1 VSTGTGSGHD
11 RAGDAAATAWPTAAP
26 HSPAWPTAATRPVF
40 LLGWPARHSLSP
52 VLHNAAFHAAGL
64 DLVYLAAP
72 VPPDHV
78 VEVVRALTVMGAV
91 GANVTVPHKR
101 AVVAACDHL
110 TDEAQLIG
118 AVNTLHVTEDGLL
131 GDNTD
136 ARGLLRALEEDVAQV
151 RGARFVLL
159 GTGGA
164 ARAAAVAIG
173 RLEGSVHVV
182 GRRQDAAG
190 DIAAL
195 ARRAGSPHAEVVVLD
210 TPGDVAGATAGS
222 APGATTE
229 ATLATAVAT
238 ARVVINATPL
248 GMAGEELPAP
258 LHALEPGQVAYDLVY
273 EPAQTPFLAAARAR
287 GAAAHNGL
295 AMLLGQAAVAF
306 ERWTGQ
312 DAPVGVMRAAVD
324 QVLRT
329 R

>member
-1 VSTGTGSGHD
+1 MSAGTGSGHD
-11 RAGDAAATAWPTAAP
+11 RAGDAAAAAWPTAAP

-52 VLHNAAFHAAGL
+52 VLHNAAFRAARL

-78 VEVVRALTVMGAV
+78 VEVVHALKMMGAV

-151 RGARFVLL
+151 RGDRFVLL

-173 RLEGSVHVV
+173 RLEASVHVI

-195 ARRAGSPHAEVVVLD
+195 ARRAGSPHAEVVVL
-210 TPGDVAGATAGS
+210 GS
-222 APGATTE
+222 DGQ
-229 ATLATAVAT
+229 ATLASAVA
-238 ARVVINATPL
+238 AAQVVINATPL

-295 AMLLGQAAVAF
+295 AMLLGQAAVAY

-312 DAPVGVMRAAVD
+312 DAPVEVMRAAVD
-324 QVLRT
+324 QVLRA